1 MPSNC
6 GAREDSW
13 ESLGQQGDQ
22 TSQSQSN
29 STLNIHWKD
38 WCWSWNFSFL
48 VIWCEQTTHWKSS
61 WCWERLRAEGEEG
74 VRGWD
79 GCTASPMQQTWTW
92 ANSRGWWGTG
102 RTGVLQSRDWTQ
114 VSCTVGRRFTIW
126 TTREVLEKQQG
137 RGQTFSELPYLPKD
151 KFSKRNSNVVNP
163 LPGNFIITEEETGC

>member
-79 GCTASPMQQTWTW
+79 GCTASPMQQTWTC

-102 RTGVLQSRDWTQ
+102 RTGMLQSMGSQRAGYNWRTEQ
-114 VSCTVGRRFTIW
+114 HQRHSKGFCFCISIILNC
-126 TTREVLEKQQG
+126 EVKW
-137 RGQTFSELPYLPKD
+137 SE
-151 KFSKRNSNVVNP
+151 VVQLCLTLCDP
-163 LPGNFIITEEETGC
+163 MDYSLLRSSVHGIF